1 MSVVTPVSPLV
12 LLIEDEA
19 PMRKFLR
26 SFLTGAGY
34 RLIEAVTGQEALQLA
49 AHHPPDVVI
58 LDLGLPDMDGQ
69 DVLREMREWSKAP
82 IIILSVRD
90 QDLQK
95 ITALDNGADDYLTKP
110 FSSGE
115 LLARIRAALRRSAAG
130 QSSSEVTSY
139 QVDNLSVDLSTRKVF
154 LQGQEVHL
162 TPIEFKLLTIL
173 LRHSNRVL
181 THQYLLKE
189 VWGPKRAENTPHLR
203 VFMAGL
209 RRKIEVDP
217 ARPRHLMT
225 EQGVGYRF
233 VVD

>member
-139 QVDNLSVDLSTRKVF
+139 QVDNLSVD
-154 LQGQEVHL
+154 
-162 TPIEFKLLTIL
+162 
-173 LRHSNRVL
+173 
-181 THQYLLKE
+181 
-189 VWGPKRAENTPHLR
+189 
-203 VFMAGL
+203 
-209 RRKIEVDP
+209 
-217 ARPRHLMT
+217 
-225 EQGVGYRF
+225 
-233 VVD
+233 